1 MRIFLSCVTREFG
14 SYRQRLASHLLALPR
29 HAFEVKVQEDFQQG
43 GFTLLDRLGAYIREC
58 DLVLHLVGDF
68 AGARPSPEH
77 VQNMFARL
85 GETAP
90 DPLPELSYTQ
100 WEYELARRFDKGM
113 LCYLAAPEAER
124 DWEPES
130 QQGETELGMQ
140 MSHRERIGRAGKDY
154 RKFKGRHDL
163 VRKVFFDLGLSPT
176 DKAGNLPFAS
186 IGSLFKG
193 RDEFLL
199 KLRETLD
206 EGRPRGGIRAN
217 SLGIPAAVVHG
228 LGGVGKTRAALEFA
242 HWYADEYTAMLFV
255 AADSPV
261 SLESNLAQLCSAA
274 VLDLDEKVEKETTKQ
289 VAAVLRWLNR
299 NHGWVL
305 ILDNVDSDEAVGAV
319 RKLLA
324 SLTGTGEVVITS
336 RFSRWSREVATIELD
351 VLNEAS
357 STSYLLESTMQLRR
371 DEAED
376 TERAKELAF
385 ALGQL
390 ALALEQAAAYI
401 NAQGISLQD
410 YLERWRSHRDR
421 LLSYHDELATHAS
434 HSVAVTWL
442 TSFEQ
447 LSGDGRR
454 LLQMLCWLAPEPI
467 PRTLLQAG
475 GGPLGATASSELPAI
490 EREGLIL
497 DAEEALG
504 DLWKYSLARSSP
516 DKLTFSVHPLVQDV
530 TRRNLPEANR
540 QPILE
545 AALRWLKAGV
555 EVDPADVRNWPVL
568 EPLAS
573 HVLAAANFADRQG
586 DLYPAAWFLNHLGHF
601 FQVKAQWAAAEP
613 LLRRAVA
620 IYEKIGGLNH
630 VYLPSTLN
638 NLAELLRVTNRPN
651 EGEQLL
657 RRTLAILEK
666 SSRPDDPLVTTC
678 LSNLGLLLRDTN
690 RMNEAE
696 PLQRRALAIEE
707 KRLGPEHPNIA
718 HRLNNLAQLLQVMKR
733 PDQAEPL
740 LRRALTIGE
749 RSLGSDHP
757 HNAPVINNLATLL
770 HNANRMDEAEPLS
783 RRALAISERS
793 FGPDHPEV
801 AISLNN
807 LAELLEDRKRLD
819 EAETLM
825 RRALSISEKSF
836 GPEHPN
842 VARCLGNLAA
852 LLRKADR
859 PDEAEPLMRRNLA
872 ILIHSTRS
880 NGYPHPRLRS
890 VRDGYVVLLEEMK
903 VPKGEISIRLREMG
917 ADDVPNGGGTKV
929 QSPRAEAAYQGGSE
943 GQPE

>member
-1 MRIFLSCVTREFG
+1 
-14 SYRQRLASHLLALPR
+14 
-29 HAFEVKVQEDFQQG
+29 
-43 GFTLLDRLGAYIREC
+43 
-58 DLVLHLVGDF
+58 LVLHLVGDF

-85 GETAP
+85 GEAAP
-90 DPLPELSYTQ
+90 GPLPELSYTQ

-124 DWEPES
+124 DWESES

-154 RKFKGRHDL
+154 RQFQGRHDL
-163 VRKVFFDLGLSPT
+163 VRKVFFDLSLSPT

-206 EGRPRGGIRAN
+206 EGRPRSGIRAN
-217 SLGIPAAVVHG
+217 SLGMPAAVGHG

-242 HWYADEYTAMLFV
+242 HRYADEYTAMLFV

-261 SLESNLAQLCSAA
+261 ETNLAQLCSAA
-274 VLDLDEKVEKETTKQ
+274 VLDLDEKAEKETTKQ

-299 NHGWVL
+299 NHAWVL

-357 STSYLLESTMQLRR
+357 STSYLLESTVQLRR

-401 NAQGISLQD
+401 NDQGISLQD
-410 YLERWRSHRDR
+410 YLERWRRHRDR

-447 LSGDGRR
+447 LSRDGRR

-475 GGPLGATASSELPAI
+475 GGPLGATTSPELPAI
-490 EREGLIL
+490 EREGLIF

-545 AALRWLKAGV
+545 VTLRWLKAGV
-555 EVDPADVRNWPVL
+555 EVDSADVRNWPLL

-601 FQVKAQWAAAEP
+601 FQAKAQWAAAEP

-630 VYLPSTLN
+630 VYLPSSLS
-638 NLAELLRVTNRPN
+638 NLAELLRVTNRLN

-657 RRTLAILEK
+657 RRALAILEK
-666 SSRPDDPLVTTC
+666 SSPPDDPLVTIC

-707 KRLGPEHPNIA
+707 KRLGPDHPKIA
-718 HRLNNLAQLLQVMKR
+718 HRLNNLAQLLQAMKR

-757 HNAPVINNLATLL
+757 HNAAVIDNLATLL

-793 FGPDHPEV
+793 FGPDHPKV

-807 LAELLEDRKRLD
+807 LA
-819 EAETLM
+819 
-825 RRALSISEKSF
+825 
-836 GPEHPN
+836 
-842 VARCLGNLAA
+842 A
-852 LLRKADR
+852 LLRNADR
-859 PDEAEPLMRRNLA
+859 RDEAEPLMRRNLT

-880 NGYPHPRLRS
+880 NGYQHPRLRS

-903 VPKGEISIRLREMG
+903 VPKGEISARLREMG
-917 ADDVPNGGGTKV
+917 AEDVPSGGGTKV
-929 QSPRAEAAYQGGSE
+929 KSPHAFRRM
-943 GQPE
+943 